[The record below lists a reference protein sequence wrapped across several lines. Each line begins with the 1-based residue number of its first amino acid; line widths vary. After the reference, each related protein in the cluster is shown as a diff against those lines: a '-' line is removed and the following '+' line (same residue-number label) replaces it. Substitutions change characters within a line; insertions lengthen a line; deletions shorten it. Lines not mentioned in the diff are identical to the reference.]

1 MRRPLSRLVPR
12 PGSAALGGPLVHLDV
27 TGSTND
33 RAREL
38 ALGGAPHGTTVVAEQ
53 QTAGRG
59 RQGRT
64 WSAPPGR
71 ALTLSVVCRLTD
83 GAMDLLPLAAAL
95 AVCDACEGV
104 AGVLC
109 RVKWPNDVWIDER
122 KVAGILIEARPQERW
137 AVVGIGLNVDTGP
150 EEMDP
155 ALREIATSLRI
166 ATGAPV
172 SRDAALER
180 LLAGLADWVGALE
193 TPARVIEAFR
203 ERDALYGRNI
213 SWKGGSTTMTGEARG
228 IDDDGAL
235 VVFTAP
241 DAEPVRLD
249 AGEVHLERPAKR
261 A

>member
-1 MRRPLSRLVPR
+1 VRRPLSRLIPR
-12 PGSAALGGPLVHLDV
+12 PGSGALGGPLVHLDV

-38 ALGGAPHGTTVVAEQ
+38 ALGGAPHGTTVVAEE

-71 ALTLSVVCRLTD
+71 ALTLSVVCRLAD

-95 AVCDACEGV
+95 AACDACEAV
-104 AGVLC
+104 AGVDC
-109 RVKWPNDVWIDER
+109 RVKWPNDVWIGGR
-122 KVAGILIEARPQERW
+122 KAAGILIEARPQEGW
-137 AVVGIGLNVDTGP
+137 AVIGIGLNVDTAP
-150 EEMDP
+150 DEMDP
-155 ALREIATSLRI
+155 ALRETATSLRI

-172 SRDAALER
+172 SRDAALGH
-180 LLAGLADWVGALE
+180 LLRALADWVGALE
-193 TPARVIEAFR
+193 TPARVTEAFR
-203 ERDALYGRNI
+203 ERDALYGCTI
-213 SWKGGSTTMTGEARG
+213 SWERGSTTMSGEARG

-235 VVFTAP
+235 VVFTGP

-249 AGEVHLERPAKR
+249 AGEVHLERR
-261 A
+261 G